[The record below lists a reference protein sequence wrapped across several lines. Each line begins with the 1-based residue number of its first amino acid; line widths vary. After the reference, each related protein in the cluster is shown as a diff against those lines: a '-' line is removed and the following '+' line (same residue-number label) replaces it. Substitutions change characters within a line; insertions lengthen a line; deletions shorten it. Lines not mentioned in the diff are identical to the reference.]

1 MTWAIEAIFE
11 NGVLRPL
18 NPIQLANQQKV
29 HLIVDT
35 AAPVPAP
42 AGNKWHWQEARAIAD
57 AFDGSVAE
65 EISRQRRE
73 G

>member
-18 NPIQLANQQKV
+18 DPIQLANQQKV

-35 AAPVPAP
+35 SAPTSAP
-42 AGNKWHWQEARAIAD
+42 AGKTWHWQEAQAITD
-57 AFDGSVAE
+57 GFEGSVAE
-65 EISRQRRE
+65 EISGQRRE

>member
-18 NPIQLANQQKV
+18 NPLQLTNQQKV

-35 AAPVPAP
+35 VAP
-42 AGNKWHWQEARAIAD
+42 AAASTGPWHWQEARAITD
-57 AFDGSVAE
+57 GVEGSVAE
-65 EISRQRRE
+65 EVNHQRRE